1 MKTTIDLDDALLAEV
16 RQRAAEER
24 KTMKAFLEEAILARL
39 RPQPRSRAS
48 YRAELPVVEGD
59 RPPAVDVADR
69 RALYDFLD
77 ETRS

>member
-16 RQRAAEER
+16 RRRAAEEH

-39 RPQPRSRAS
+39 RPQPRSRS
-48 YRAELPVVEGD
+48 RYRAQLPVIEGD

-69 RALYDFLD
+69 RALHDFMD
-77 ETRS
+77 EERK